1 MNAEGKMKAAQ
12 IPSPQAENR
21 IPLIYRVCHGLTKIA
36 LGFYFSRIE
45 RFHSERVPVR
55 GPILFASNHPNSLTD
70 ALVIGISVPRKVNFV
85 ATVQLF
91 RLRPVRWLLEHCGV
105 IGVNRIKDDPR
116 AMRTVLE
123 TFAACYRVL
132 ERGEAVAIFP
142 EGITHDDPQLK
153 TVKTGV
159 ARMALELEERHSGKL
174 GLQVIP
180 VGLTFAA
187 KERYRSEALVHF
199 GEPIRVA
206 DFLAGY
212 ATNRHAGIEAL
223 KTEVERHIKALIVHL
238 PHLERA
244 RVMEAVKRLYLDRLR
259 VGNAVIHE
267 PVTPLSGELLLTQ
280 AITQAVDEAF
290 EKHPERAAE
299 FLRRLRHYEAAL
311 RNLHLPEEVLIHFPE
326 RRWMLRQSLGWALV
340 AVLGAPVAVYGWLHR
355 FIPYWIIRFAVGKAA
370 RSPGEKTQVS
380 TVTILTGLVA
390 FIAFYGLCILVFRQ
404 FFGWQATVIYAC
416 SLPAASLI
424 AYYYLREVK
433 RLAASLRALIVLL
446 RAPGAARKLLAWR
459 AELIGLIE
467 AERGDFLTAH
477 AETKGQ
483 GL

>member
-1 MNAEGKMKAAQ
+1 MKAAHVATRK
-12 IPSPQAENR
+12 AESR
-21 IPLIYRVCHGLTKIA
+21 IPPIYCICRWLIKAA
-36 LGFYFSRIE
+36 LGFYFSRID
-45 RFHSERVPVR
+45 RFHSERVPAA
-55 GPILFASNHPNSLTD
+55 GPVLFASNHPNSLTD
-70 ALVIGISVPRKVNFV
+70 AFVIGTSVPRKVNFV

-105 IGVNRIKDDPR
+105 IAVNRVKDDPR

-153 TVKTGV
+153 TVKTGA
-159 ARMALELEERHSGKL
+159 ARMALELEDRHGGKL
-174 GLQVIP
+174 GLQIVP
-180 VGLTFAA
+180 LGLTFAA

-206 DFLAGY
+206 DFLAAY
-212 ATNRHAGIEAL
+212 AANRHAGIEAL
-223 KTEVERHIKALIVHL
+223 KAEIERRIRALIVHL

-244 RVMEAVKRLYLDRLR
+244 RIMDAVKRLYLDRLR
-259 VGNAVIHE
+259 VGNTIINE

-280 AITQAVDEAF
+280 AISRAVDEAF
-290 EKHPERAAE
+290 EKHPARAAE
-299 FLRRLRHYEAAL
+299 FTRRLRHYEAAL
-311 RNLHLPEEVLIHFPE
+311 RSLHLSEEVLIHFPE
-326 RRWMLRQSLGWALV
+326 RRWMLRQSLGWAVV
-340 AVLGAPVAVYGWLHR
+340 AILGAPVALYGWLHR

-380 TVTILTGLVA
+380 TVTILTGLMV
-390 FIAFYGLCILVFRQ
+390 FTSFYGLCVFVFHL
-404 FFGWQATVIYAC
+404 FFGWRATVAYAC

-433 RLAASLRALIVLL
+433 RFAASLRALTVLL
-446 RAPGAARKLLAWR
+446 RAPGAGRKLLAWR
-459 AELIGLIE
+459 VELIGLIE
-467 AERGDFLTAH
+467 AEREEFLAAH
-477 AETKGQ
+477 AETKGE
-483 GL
+483 GI